1 MLKNHRNKKL
11 KFGVTGNV
19 SKKGIN
25 SVLKSITGYFDTRK
39 VKYFLDK
46 NLNSELSGISKN
58 NTVSRNE
65 MISRSDI
72 IISIGGDGTLLNTSR
87 IIGSIEKPVIG
98 INLGTLGFM
107 ADVMPDM
114 IHEFFDEILRG
125 NYRIIELCLAEYSLD
140 GIVQYN
146 ALNEIVIDKS
156 DSIKM
161 IDLEIYYNNDQVGRF
176 YADGVL
182 VSTPTGS
189 TGYSLSSG
197 GPIVTPFSEVFIITP
212 ICPHSLNF
220 RPVIVPDNGQIEIR
234 TFGKEK
240 IRITP
245 DGYKSNIR
253 KSPTRISI
261 RKSKYKLKIIKS
273 TKWSYFDTLN
283 RKLLWGEDIRKG
295 KR

>member
-1 MLKNHRNKKL
+1 VI
-11 KFGVTGNV
+11 FGVTGNV
-19 SKKGIN
+19 TKKGIN
-25 SVLKSITGYFDTRK
+25 RVLKSITGYFNANNI
-39 VKYFLDK
+39 KYFLDK
-46 NLNSELSGISKN
+46 NLKPGLSGIQYGG
-58 NTVSRNE
+58 TIAGNE
-65 MISRSDI
+65 LIRKSDI
-72 IISIGGDGTLLNTSR
+72 IVSIGGDGTLLNTSR
-87 IIGSIEKPVIG
+87 IIGNSEKPVIG

-107 ADVMPDM
+107 ADIMPDL
-114 IHEFFDEILRG
+114 IEEFFNEILSN
-125 NYRIIELCLAEYSLD
+125 NYRTIDLCLAEYSLD
-140 GIVQYN
+140 GKVQYN

-161 IDLEIYYNNDQVGRF
+161 IDLEIFYNNDLVGKF

-234 TFGKEK
+234 TYGKEK

-245 DGYKSNIR
+245 DGYKSKIK
-253 KSPTRISI
+253 KSPAVISV
-261 RKSKYKLKIIKS
+261 RKANHKLKIIKS
-273 TKWSYFDTLN
+273 LKWSYFDTLN

>member
-1 MLKNHRNKKL
+1 MLKNLKKNNPA
-11 KFGVTGNV
+11 FGITGNNR
-19 SKKGIN
+19 KKGIN
-25 SVLKSITGYFDTRK
+25 QVLKSIIRYFDSQNI
-39 VKYFLDK
+39 VYFLDRKLASGLTGILEK
-46 NLNSELSGISKN
+46 NKVDEKALLKK
-58 NTVSRNE
+58 
-65 MISRSDI
+65 SDI
-72 IISIGGDGTLLNTSR
+72 IISIGGDGTLLNISR
-87 IIGSIEKPVIG
+87 IIGSSEIPVIG

-107 ADVMPDM
+107 ADIMPGQ
-114 IHEFFDEILRG
+114 ITEFFSEVQEG
-125 NYRIIELCLAEYSLD
+125 NYKIIELCLAEYSLN
-140 GIVQYN
+140 GKIQYN

-161 IDLEIYYNNDQVGRF
+161 IDLEIFYNNDFVGRF

-220 RPVIVPDNGQIEIR
+220 RPVIVPDNGNIEIR
-234 TFGKEK
+234 TLGIEK

-245 DGYKSNIR
+245 DGYKSNVR
-253 KSPTRISI
+253 QSPVRISI
-261 RKSKYKLKIIKS
+261 RKAKHRLRVIKS
-273 TKWSYFDTLN
+273 AKWSYFDTLN